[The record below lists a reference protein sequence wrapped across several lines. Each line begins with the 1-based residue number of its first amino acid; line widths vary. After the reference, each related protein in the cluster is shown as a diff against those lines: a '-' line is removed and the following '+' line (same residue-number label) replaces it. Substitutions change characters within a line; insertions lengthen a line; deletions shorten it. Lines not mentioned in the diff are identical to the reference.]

1 MRTTELKKV
10 YFKIYMTYTN
20 SYATLE
26 EVGRK
31 YNISKQ
37 RVWQIVRY
45 SKLGNGDYYKGLKSY
60 NETRK
65 SFDYKVKRNL
75 EQYQEKDLG
84 DLEVPHHSIE
94 CKRYAKGNW
103 YKEDWWQQVCKSSGP
118 NKIPVLIWKYD
129 RQPIRVCMPL
139 WAIDYN
145 DTRKDLG
152 YCKGDNTITM
162 VMTLDNWLRHVL
174 AYNL

>member
-1 MRTTELKKV
+1 MG
-10 YFKIYMTYTN
+10 KIN
-20 SYATLE
+20 SRSKGAAFEREVAKHINNFFE
-26 EVGRK
+26 E
-31 YNISKQ
+31 I
-37 RVWQIVRY
+37 
-45 SKLGNGDYYKGLKSY
+45 D
-60 NETRK
+60 
-65 SFDYKVKRNL
+65 FDYKVKRNL

-84 DLEVPHHSIE
+84 DLEIPHHSIE

-103 YKEDWWQQVCKSSGP
+103 YKEDWWQQVCESSGP
-118 NKIPVLIWKYD
+118 NKIPVLIWKYN

-145 DTRKDLG
+145 DTRTDLS

-162 VMTLDNWLRHVL
+162 VMTLDNWLHHVL